1 MTTSKTIVRAA
12 RFVFGYWLANNIS
25 VIVIFLTSQV
35 PGLVTREF
43 FNLLTGDAPVQ
54 FGFWT
59 LIALIVAGGLGR
71 FVGIWGITLSNRPLM
86 FRLAALLSKNM
97 MRRILSLPGARALP
111 RSSGEAV
118 SRFRGDVEELS
129 TVTLHINDVIG
140 GVVSGIVALAI
151 MMSINAKIT
160 LVAFLPVCVV
170 MFIVYFAKTKIE
182 AYRKAAREATGAVTG
197 YLGELFG
204 AAQAVKVASAEA
216 SMVHRF
222 GQLNQTRSETAL
234 KDRLFSELLDSVFR
248 NAVNISTGVILIMAA
263 QLIRTGDF
271 TVGDFSLFVFYL
283 GFLTEM
289 TWMLGSLTA
298 RFKRTGVSIARM
310 QELMQGAPEEDLT
323 ASGPIYAD
331 GDVPEIKGWIKTDAD
346 RLEVLEAKGLTFVYT
361 DSKRGVEG
369 VDLRLTRGSCTVITG
384 RIGSG
389 KTTLLRVLQ
398 GLLPK
403 DSGEVFWNGTLV
415 EDPANYFVP
424 PRSAYTS
431 QVPWLFSAPLKDNL
445 LMGAPEDLVDVDAA
459 IQSAVMEND
468 LEDLDAGLDTV
479 VGPKGVRLS
488 GGQMQ
493 RTAAARMFIR
503 DAELMI
509 FDDLSSALD
518 VETERTLW
526 QRLFANRTAT
536 CLVVSHRR
544 TALRQADHI
553 VVLKD
558 GKVEAE
564 GKLEDLLE
572 TSDEMKRLWQGDLG
586 ETSDETQVDE
596 DVEK

>member
-1 MTTSKTIVRAA
+1 
-12 RFVFGYWLANNIS
+12 
-25 VIVIFLTSQV
+25 
-35 PGLVTREF
+35 
-43 FNLLTGDAPVQ
+43 
-54 FGFWT
+54 
-59 LIALIVAGGLGR
+59 
-71 FVGIWGITLSNRPLM
+71 
-86 FRLAALLSKNM
+86 
-97 MRRILSLPGARALP
+97 
-111 RSSGEAV
+111 
-118 SRFRGDVEELS
+118 
-129 TVTLHINDVIG
+129 
-140 GVVSGIVALAI
+140 
-151 MMSINAKIT
+151 
-160 LVAFLPVCVV
+160 
-170 MFIVYFAKTKIE
+170 
-182 AYRKAAREATGAVTG
+182 
-197 YLGELFG
+197 
-204 AAQAVKVASAEA
+204 
-216 SMVHRF
+216 
-222 GQLNQTRSETAL
+222 
-234 KDRLFSELLDSVFR
+234 
-248 NAVNISTGVILIMAA
+248 LIMAA

-323 ASGPIYAD
+323 ALGPIYAD
-331 GDVPEIKGWIKTDAD
+331 GDVPEIQGWAKKEAD
-346 RLEVLEAKGLTFVYT
+346 RLDVLEAKGLTFVYP
-361 DSKRGVEG
+361 DSKRGIEG

-403 DSGEVFWNGTLV
+403 DAGEVFWNGTLV
-415 EDPANYFVP
+415 ADPANFFTP
-424 PRSAYTS
+424 LRSAYTS

-445 LMGAPEDLVDVDAA
+445 LMGVPEDLVDVDAA
-459 IQSAVMEND
+459 IQSAVMESD
-468 LEDLDAGLDTV
+468 LEDLDEGLDTV

-503 DAELMI
+503 NAELMI

-526 QRLFANRTAT
+526 QRLFTNRTAT

-544 TALRQADHI
+544 AALRQADHI

-558 GKVEAE
+558 GQVEAE

-572 TSDEMKRLWQGDLG
+572 TSDEMMRLWQGDLG
-586 ETSDETQVDE
+586 ETRGETQVDE
-596 DVEK
+596 DI